1 MTTFEHHKLGEMP
14 IRKENTLEHKL
25 SLITEGELVF
35 LSDFPEYDSSSV
47 CRVLAEKCSSGEYVK
62 VSKGIYC
69 KARMTKFGPI
79 MPSVEKVLDAIARR
93 DKAKILPS
101 GNAALNSLGMSEQ
114 VPMRLTYLTSGS
126 ARVIDLGGLSIKLK
140 RSVPKTFE
148 FKGQFYALLTQ
159 ALKTIGKDNLTPD
172 QESLIARLLVEN
184 PESDTCEHDIRLMPV
199 WMQKT
204 INRLRKQI

>member
-1 MTTFEHHKLGEMP
+1 MP

-25 SLITEGELVF
+25 SLIPEGELVF

-69 KARMTKFGPI
+69 KARMTKFGP
-79 MPSVEKVLDAIARR
+79 MMQSVEKVLDAIARR

-140 RSVPKTFE
+140 RQVIRH
-148 FKGQFYALLTQ
+148 Y
-159 ALKTIGKDNLTPD
+159 
-172 QESLIARLLVEN
+172 SLAVSI
-184 PESDTCEHDIRLMPV
+184 P
-199 WMQKT
+199 
-204 INRLRKQI
+204 NRK